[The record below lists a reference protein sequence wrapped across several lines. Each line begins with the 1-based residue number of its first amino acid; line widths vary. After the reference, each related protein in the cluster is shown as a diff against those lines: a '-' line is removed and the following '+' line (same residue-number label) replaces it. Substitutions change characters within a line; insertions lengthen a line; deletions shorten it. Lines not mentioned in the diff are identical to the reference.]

1 MVFDMIS
8 TTVFIQ
14 LGRVLDNRMINVQLI
29 NDKITDRAVRIL
41 IDKSDIKNY
50 DEARD
55 FLFKHGSVA
64 KALQAIKDKTD

>member
-1 MVFDMIS
+1 
-8 TTVFIQ
+8 
-14 LGRVLDNRMINVQLI
+14 MINVQLI

-50 DEARD
+50 DDARD